1 MNALMVLE
9 ALVVL
14 LQDPC
19 SERLSLHVHLTRSAR
34 TSSVRWQDV
43 MTNVDVF
50 FVQLLNNNFSDTLT
64 SIMKKVLDK
73 SSGEIISCSKFLD
86 QLKKL
91 IDEAG
96 SSSVVQLLPNLP
108 SSVKKW
114 ESPAREVL
122 GSTEQCSGKYR
133 VIFGSHTVLEH
144 IGG

>member
-34 TSSVRWQDV
+34 TSREV
-43 MTNVDVF
+43 
-50 FVQLLNNNFSDTLT
+50 
-64 SIMKKVLDK
+64 
-73 SSGEIISCSKFLD
+73 ISCSKFLD
-86 QLKKL
+86 QLKKFV
-91 IDEAG
+91 DEAG

-122 GSTEQCSGKYR
+122 GSTEQCSDKYW
-133 VIFGSHTVLEH
+133 VIFGSHTVLQH